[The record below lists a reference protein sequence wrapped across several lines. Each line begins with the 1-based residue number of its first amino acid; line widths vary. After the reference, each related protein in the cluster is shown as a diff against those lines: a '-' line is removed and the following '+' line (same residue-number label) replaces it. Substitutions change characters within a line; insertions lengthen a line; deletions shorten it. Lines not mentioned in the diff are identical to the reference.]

1 MELICDNCE
10 KIFQRARTKHKK
22 YKFCCPECHK
32 LWMKSKTKINKC
44 KFCGKE
50 TRNPA
55 FCCKSCAASYNNK
68 EFPKRGKESKSVK
81 AGKITI
87 KKSFC
92 VICEVQIKYRRTYC
106 DECNPQRVDWSQ
118 VTFANINSKRIY
130 QKHSR
135 IRNLARNAYLKLDKP
150 KECVICGYDKHF
162 HVCHIKPIS
171 SFTEDV
177 PVSTI
182 NNLNNLIAL
191 CPNHHWELD
200 NGTLTLG
207 L

>member
-10 KIFQRARTKHKK
+10 KIFQRARIKNKNTKHN
-22 YKFCCPECHK
+22 FCCPGCLK
-32 LWMKSKTKINKC
+32 LWRKSKIKINNC

-68 EFPKRGKESKSVK
+68 EFPKRIKGSKTK
-81 AGKITI
+81 R
-87 KKSFC
+87 FC
-92 VICEVQIKYRRTYC
+92 IVCGIQVNYRSRYC
-106 DECNPQRVDWSQ
+106 TEHNPQYVDWSQ
-118 VTFANINSKRIY
+118 VTFANINSKRVY

-135 IRNLARNAYLKLDKP
+135 IRNLARNAYLKSDKP

-171 SFTEDV
+171 SSTEDA

-200 NGTLTLG
+200 NGTLMLG